1 MSLRGYRVKRQ
12 YERQNIRAISKLRRE
27 LEIIRVPADPKIRNG
42 RQRPLNQ
49 EEIDFI
55 VVNRTSGKYSHREHS
70 DAAEPLYAAGDT
82 GQAQS
87 MMTERWRKGVNLN
100 QERWP
105 DAEILNRPYLMRDL
119 EGNEFY
125 VFRVTYA
132 KGKAAAEA
140 AKRFEAP
147 LNGLKEKIRRFED
160 FAVNERRVTTSLQ
173 RYEREIL
180 GGFGQNQNQN
190 RRKRRGNQ

>member
-1 MSLRGYRVKRQ
+1 MSLRGYRVRRQ
-12 YERQNIRAISKLRRE
+12 YERQNTRAISSLRRE
-27 LEIIRVPADPKIRNG
+27 LEAIRVPVDPKIRNG
-42 RQRPLNQ
+42 RQRALTQ
-49 EEIDFI
+49 QEIDFI

-70 DAAEPLYAAGDT
+70 DSAEPLYAAGDT
-82 GQAQS
+82 GHAQKL
-87 MMTERWRKGVNLN
+87 MAQRWRQGINLN
-100 QERWP
+100 RETWP
-105 DAEILNRPYLMRDL
+105 DAEILNKPYLMRDL
-119 EGNEFY
+119 EGNEYY

-160 FAVNERRVTTSLQ
+160 FAVNERRVTRSLQ

-180 GGFGQNQNQN
+180 GGFGQN
-190 RRKRRGNQ
+190 RRRRRGNQ

>member
-42 RQRPLNQ
+42 RQRPLTE

-82 GQAQS
+82 GQAQKL
-87 MMTERWRKGVNLN
+87 MAQRWRQGINLN
-100 QERWP
+100 RETWP
-105 DAEILNRPYLMRDL
+105 DAEIQSKPYLTQDI
-119 EGNEFY
+119 EGNKY
-125 VFRVTYA
+125 YQFRITFA

-160 FAVNERRVTTSLQ
+160 LAVNERRVTRSLQ

-180 GGFGQNQNQN
+180 GGFGQSQN